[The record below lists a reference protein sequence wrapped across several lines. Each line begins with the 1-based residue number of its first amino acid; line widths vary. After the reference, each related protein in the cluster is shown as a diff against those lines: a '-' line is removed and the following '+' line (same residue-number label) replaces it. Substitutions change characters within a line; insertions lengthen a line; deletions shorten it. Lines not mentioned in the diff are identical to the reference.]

1 MKWFLYNKDLI
12 LIPELILIT
21 IYINHHINIVEL
33 AASYALQIYC
43 RDMLKTT
50 IFLKTDGI

>member
-21 IYINHHINIVEL
+21 IYINHHMMEL

>member
-33 AASYALQIYC
+33 AASYALQIYY